1 MTNVQQLFEKAF
13 RAGREVQIKEHSGEA
28 VDGRL
33 IWNELEQTTNK
44 LKDIPLT
51 NDGHVLKYNMS
62 LQPIYREMNDII
74 THFGMDKSEFNP
86 KSNHFFCQLMNLVDK
101 KSNFEMKLNKIMQL
115 GFNAGQLSIFLE
127 RKTLPVDRQDVITDF
142 IQRNNML
149 ELNTYVSPEK
159 QEIINTII
167 NHQLNGGGKY
177 RSRRQNIRRP
187 NSWRRFSQKRQ
198 KKSTYNKLNKLNK
211 YKK

>member
-1 MTNVQQLFEKAF
+1 
-13 RAGREVQIKEHSGEA
+13 
-28 VDGRL
+28 
-33 IWNELEQTTNK
+33 
-44 LKDIPLT
+44 
-51 NDGHVLKYNMS
+51 
-62 LQPIYREMNDII
+62 
-74 THFGMDKSEFNP
+74 
-86 KSNHFFCQLMNLVDK
+86 
-101 KSNFEMKLNKIMQL
+101 
-115 GFNAGQLSIFLE
+115 
-127 RKTLPVDRQDVITDF
+127 
-142 IQRNNML
+142 ML